1 LRLLSKAVNEFVLQE
16 SPEDDSILTF
26 ALDGHVASASA
37 CFLAMFGYSDRDARE
52 GSIDWDALTPPEYW
66 AIDEHCLGKLR
77 EGAAPVPFVKEMLHK
92 DGSRIAVRIFVELR
106 PGMPGE
112 AVARVIDLIENH
124 SSNGVTSR

>member
-1 LRLLSKAVNEFVLQE
+1 MRLSAKPVKHFVLQE

-26 ALDGHVASASA
+26 ALDGRVSSASS

-66 AIDEHCLGKLR
+66 AIDDHCLGKLR
-77 EGAAPVPFVKEMLHK
+77 EGAAPAPFVKEMLHK
-92 DGSRIAVRIFVELR
+92 DGSRIAVRVFVEPR

-112 AVARVIDLIENH
+112 AVARVIDLVESH
-124 SSNGVTSR
+124 SSNETKST